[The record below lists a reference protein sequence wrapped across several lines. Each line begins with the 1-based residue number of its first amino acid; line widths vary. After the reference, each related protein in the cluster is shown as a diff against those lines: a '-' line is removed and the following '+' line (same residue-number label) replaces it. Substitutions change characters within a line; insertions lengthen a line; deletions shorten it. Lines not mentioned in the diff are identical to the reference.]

1 MWRLCLD
8 SVWLLINII
17 ILNIFNP
24 SPRAGTLSWWWS
36 LCVSLTLQRPW
47 NEVFFFWISWGVETR
62 LRPAPV
68 PPTFHWDRLLM
79 CLNITCFYLR
89 YLKRS
94 AFRLII
100 SYFMTS
106 VGIVTGFTL
115 LKNMSGRWWIKQAV
129 MLARLHHRHSND
141 LFTPRGVHPLFS
153 LHYMFFHNMLSG
165 TQCMQCCCDYV

>member
-1 MWRLCLD
+1 MWRLWLD

-24 SPRAGTLSWWWS
+24 SPWAGTLSWWWS

-129 MLARLHHRHSND
+129 MLARLHYRHSND
-141 LFTPRGVHPLFS
+141 LFTPGVAALCTC
-153 LHYMFFHNMLSG
+153 LR
-165 TQCMQCCCDYV
+165 